1 MSLSNRVLNIFKVVL
16 IATILTAGIGIHC
29 NEAFAANKHRIAWS
43 HYTGWEPWAYA
54 ADSGI
59 LKKWADKYGIEIELV
74 LVNDY
79 IESIN
84 LYTGG
89 QFDGCAMTNMDALTI
104 PAVGGIDSTAIIV
117 GDFSDGNDGIV
128 LRNGTTV
135 KDIKGRKV
143 MLVELSVSHYLM
155 VRALEQNG
163 LSEKD
168 ITTLNTSDADIA
180 GLFLASKDKKAAVIT
195 WNPLLM
201 QVRNAKGVNLV
212 FDSSKIPGE
221 IMDLMVVRT
230 NAPDTLKKALTGAWY
245 ETMEVMSGHSKAGKD
260 AIQAMA
266 KTAGGTEAEFRAQLR
281 TTRMFYQAAEAVT
294 FAKGPDVKKT
304 MDYVR
309 TFCFAHGLF
318 GQGAT
323 SKDHVGIAFPDGSI
337 LGDAKNVKLRF
348 DASFMEMAAKNGL

>member
-1 MSLSNRVLNIFKVVL
+1 MNLSHRVSHVYKVVL
-16 IATILTAGIGIHC
+16 VAMVLAAVFGMQC
-29 NEAFAANKHRIAWS
+29 NGALAAQKHRIAWS

-79 IESIN
+79 VESIN

-89 QFDGCAMTNMDALTI
+89 QFDGCVMTNMDALTI
-104 PAVGGIDSTAIIV
+104 PAVGGIDSTAVIV

-128 LRNGTTV
+128 VRNGTSV
-135 KDIKGRKV
+135 KDLKGRRV

-155 VRALEQNG
+155 ARALEQSG
-163 LSEKD
+163 LSERD
-168 ITTLNTSDADIA
+168 VTTVNTSDADIA
-180 GLFLASKDKKAAVIT
+180 GLFLASKDPKAAVIT

-230 NAPDTLKKALTGAWY
+230 SAPDALKKALTGAWY
-245 ETMEVMSGHSKAGKD
+245 ETMAIMSGHSKTAKD
-260 AIQAMA
+260 AVQFMA

-281 TTRMFYQAAEAVT
+281 TTRMFYQAAEAVAFT
-294 FAKGPDVKKT
+294 KGPDVKKT

-309 TFCFAHGLF
+309 TFCFTHGLF

-323 SKDHVGIAFPDGSI
+323 SKDHVGVSFPDGSI
-337 LGDAKNVKLRF
+337 LGDPKNVKLRF
-348 DASFMEMAAKNGL
+348 EATYMEMAAGNAL